1 MNTWAIINSAEN
13 CIENFIVWDGDENKW
28 TPPNGTYAVK
38 IEDINYSTINEKP
51 EDGQPL
57 I

>member
-1 MNTWAIINSAEN
+1 VIINSAEN

-38 IEDINYSTINEKP
+38 IEDIDYSTINERP
-51 EDGQPL
+51 EYGQPL